1 MNGSADR
8 GRGDAPG
15 SRTHRWRLRI
25 VGIGFVLLAAVY
37 VGRGVHLQVVEQEK
51 WSQKVQEQSARQV
64 ELPAERGGI
73 FDRDGRPLAVSDQVY
88 RGYLAPR
95 EVRDQERAVTAIR
108 RVLGLSSREVSKLRR
123 AESGWVALPRR
134 LSASERDRLE
144 AAVRQGV
151 YFEHVPSRNHPEG
164 GLASPVVGNVGADGR
179 GQSGLELALD
189 SLLVGEPGR
198 AMSRRDARGE
208 LYPLPDGKIASARP
222 GHDVHLTLDGELQT
236 IAQNALD
243 DALKETG
250 ASGGDILIMD
260 PETGDLLAV
269 ASRRSGEP
277 GGLPAFTSPY
287 EPGSTAKPF
296 LLSALLA
303 EERVSL
309 DDSVYAEDGVYRT
322 EHRTIR
328 DVHPMDTIT
337 VRGVIRESS
346 NIGAAKLAEKL
357 EPGVQYSYLRDFGF
371 GTPTGITFP
380 SESGGRLR
388 RPEEWSALSQASLAM
403 GYEISVTSLQLAT
416 AYSALANDGVLM
428 RPHLVEEVRNASG
441 EVVYRREPASVRRV
455 VSEEVASHL
464 RTVLRSVVE
473 EGTATRASMTS
484 LPLAG
489 KTGTA
494 RLASSGGY
502 RDRRYAASFVG
513 FAPAKDPKLLV
524 LTKLEDPQGDYYGGL
539 TAAPVSRMTLQAALS
554 SRGTVIPGDS
564 WSGESLHRVEW
575 GGPPSRAGRGTPS
588 AGDSG
593 PYVLAVGGE
602 QPDRWSGG
610 DEGQT
615 AVLPDLS
622 GMTVRGA
629 VARLHELGLQVEL
642 RSGGEVRSQRPAPGT
657 RMAPGD
663 TVVLH

>member
-1 MNGSADR
+1 
-8 GRGDAPG
+8 
-15 SRTHRWRLRI
+15 
-25 VGIGFVLLAAVY
+25 
-37 VGRGVHLQVVEQEK
+37 
-51 WSQKVQEQSARQV
+51 
-64 ELPAERGGI
+64 
-73 FDRDGRPLAVSDQVY
+73 
-88 RGYLAPR
+88 
-95 EVRDQERAVTAIR
+95 
-108 RVLGLSSREVSKLRR
+108 
-123 AESGWVALPRR
+123 
-134 LSASERDRLE
+134 
-144 AAVRQGV
+144 
-151 YFEHVPSRNHPEG
+151 
-164 GLASPVVGNVGADGR
+164 
-179 GQSGLELALD
+179 
-189 SLLVGEPGR
+189 
-198 AMSRRDARGE
+198 
-208 LYPLPDGKIASARP
+208 
-222 GHDVHLTLDGELQT
+222 
-236 IAQNALD
+236 
-243 DALKETG
+243 
-250 ASGGDILIMD
+250 
-260 PETGDLLAV
+260 
-269 ASRRSGEP
+269 
-277 GGLPAFTSPY
+277 
-287 EPGSTAKPF
+287 
-296 LLSALLA
+296 
-303 EERVSL
+303 
-309 DDSVYAEDGVYRT
+309 
-322 EHRTIR
+322 
-328 DVHPMDTIT
+328 MDTIT

-441 EVVYRREPASVRRV
+441 EVVYRREPTSVRRV

-464 RTVLRSVVE
+464 RSVLRSVVE

-564 WSGESLHRVEW
+564 WNGESLHRVEW
-575 GGPPSRAGRGTPS
+575 GGPPARAGRGAPS

>member
-8 GRGDAPG
+8 GRGDGPG

-222 GHDVHLTLDGELQT
+222 GHDVRLTLDGELQT

-403 GYEISVTSLQLAT
+403 GYEISVTSLQLAA

-441 EVVYRREPASVRRV
+441 EVVYRREPTSVRRV
-455 VSEEVASHL
+455 VSEEVASRL
-464 RTVLRSVVE
+464 RSVLRSVVE

-575 GGPPSRAGRGTPS
+575 GGPPARAGGGAPS

-615 AVLPDLS
+615 SVLPDLS

-642 RSGGEVRSQRPAPGT
+642 RSGGEVRSQRPVPGT

>member
-8 GRGDAPG
+8 GRGEAPS

-37 VGRGVHLQVVEQEK
+37 VGRGFHLQVTEHARWSEK
-51 WSQKVQEQSARQV
+51 VREQSARQV

-73 FDRDGRPLAVSDQVY
+73 YDRDGRALAVSEQVY
-88 RGYLAPR
+88 RGYLAPG
-95 EVRDQERAVTAIR
+95 EVRDQDRVVTAIR
-108 RVLGLSSREVSKLRR
+108 RVLGLSSGEAAGLRG
-123 AESGWVALPRR
+123 AKSGWVALPRR
-134 LSASERDRLE
+134 LSGSERDRLE
-144 AAVRQGV
+144 AAVRQGI
-151 YFEHVPSRNHPEG
+151 YFERVPSRDHPEG
-164 GLASPVVGNVGADGR
+164 GLASAVVGAVGADGR

-222 GHDVHLTLDGELQT
+222 GHDVRLTLDGELQT
-236 IAQNALD
+236 IAENALD
-243 DALKETG
+243 DALQETG

-277 GGLPAFTSPY
+277 GGFPAFTSPY

-296 LLSALLA
+296 LLAALLE

-309 DDSVYAEDGVYRT
+309 EDSVYAENGIYRT
-322 EHRTIR
+322 KYRTIR
-328 DVHPMDTIT
+328 DVHPLDTIS

-346 NIGAAKLAEKL
+346 NIGAAKLAETL
-357 EPGVQYSYLRDFGF
+357 EPGVQYSYLRGFGF
-371 GTPTGITFP
+371 GTPTGITYP

-388 RPEEWSALSQASLAM
+388 RPERWSALSQASLAM
-403 GYEISVTSLQLAT
+403 GYEVSVTSLQLAA
-416 AYSALANDGVLM
+416 AYSALANGGVLM
-428 RPHLVEEVRNASG
+428 QPRLVEEVRNASG
-441 EVVYRREPASVRRV
+441 ELVYRREPEPVRRV
-455 VSEEVASHL
+455 VSAEVAADL
-464 RTVLRSVVE
+464 RGVLRSVVE
-473 EGTATRASMTS
+473 EGTATRAAMAS

-502 RDRRYAASFVG
+502 EERRYAASFVG
-513 FAPAKDPKLLV
+513 FAPARDPKLLV

-554 SRGTVIPGDS
+554 SQGTVIPGDS
-564 WSGESLHRVEW
+564 WSGESPRRVDW
-575 GGPPSRAGRGTPS
+575 GGPRPPSTTPSRP
-588 AGDSG
+588 GDGG
-593 PYVLAVGGE
+593 PYVLAVGGG

-610 DEGQT
+610 DDGES

-629 VARLHELGLQVEL
+629 VARLHELGLRVEL
-642 RSGGEVRSQRPAPGT
+642 RSAREVHSQHPAPGARLST
-657 RMAPGD
+657 GD